1 MCYNEYTQKKG
12 KELVSDKEQV
22 KRIKEFKRF
31 CRKNRLR
38 LKESE
43 DGLPIAKAIG
53 KFKDDELYCSFE
65 EGGMHLYVRRDTKN
79 QFTFLKKRL
88 LIMGCEEHSIGD
100 DEGIFRLKDQYA
112 PAVAKH
118 LKIVKGKAK
127 VRNPTWL
134 RKRKR
139 EFDVR

>member
-1 MCYNEYTQKKG
+1 MI
-12 KELVSDKEQV
+12 LSEQEQD

-43 DGLPIAKAIG
+43 DGLPIATAIG
-53 KFKDDELYCSFE
+53 KFKDDQLACLFE
-65 EGGMHLYVRRDTKN
+65 KDKMLLYVRRDTKN

-88 LIMGCEEHSIGD
+88 ISMGCEEHAVGD
-100 DEGIFRLKDQYA
+100 DEGVFRVGHFDV

-134 RKRKR
+134 KKKKTRK

>member
-1 MCYNEYTQKKG
+1 M
-12 KELVSDKEQV
+12 VSDKEQV

-38 LKESE
+38 LREAE
-43 DGLPIAKAIG
+43 DGLPVAKAIG

-65 EGGMHLYVRRDTKN
+65 EGAMHLYVRRDTKT

-88 LIMGCEEHSIGD
+88 LKMGCESVSIGD
-100 DEGIFRLKDQYA
+100 DEGIFRLLNLLA
-112 PAVAKH
+112 PKVAKH

-127 VRNPTWL
+127 VKNPTWL
-134 RKRKR
+134 RRQ
-139 EFDVR
+139 ENVR

>member
-1 MCYNEYTQKKG
+1 LIISE
-12 KELVSDKEQV
+12 EEQN

-43 DGLPIAKAIG
+43 DSLPIATAIG
-53 KFKDDELYCSFE
+53 KFKDDQLACLFE
-65 EGGMHLYVRRDTKN
+65 KGKMLLYVRRDTKN

-88 LIMGCEEHSIGD
+88 LAMGCEKHAIGD
-100 DEGIFRLKDQYA
+100 DEGVFRVNHRDVS
-112 PAVAKH
+112 AVAKH

-134 RKRKR
+134 RKTKR
-139 EFDVR
+139 EIDVR